1 MEVRATLRF
10 ESFTL
15 DQMVQML
22 LAMICVEYEASLGT
36 QQMPGWVISDRGRKQ
51 GKRQNSDSGLLV
63 AIRDLHQAT
72 EIRGS
77 DQSGSRTANHNTM
90 AKLSRPPPS
99 SSSRSRKT
107 ILSSSSESEPESN
120 NDSNSD
126 SEFPD
131 IAAFPS
137 SPKRIR
143 KVSPPLQATKKRPT
157 PPTDTVSTG
166 SNQTVIESA
175 TSPNAASSSVA
186 GAKRR
191 KLLLGAVS
199 DNVLFRKWTPA
210 QEEEGG
216 VPARKKRRGL
226 TAGTGFGL
234 GLGMMRDD
242 EKDGSDSETENL
254 VVNRKKA
261 KEVRRIGESTVTA
274 QTVVRTTKS
283 LFSDQNLSQKH
294 LVETKNKEEKRS
306 ASLVQPPKQST
317 SQSKDMME
325 IDQEQDMDIFEDL
338 EDFAEESFH
347 TAQSK
352 ESSESNEV
360 GSETTVEKAP
370 NTRTAT
376 NSKDDDSEEDLDAFF
391 SKLSNKPKI
400 PAVRESHLSPTKP
413 RSTKNSRGK
422 RMDTSWETQSRTLF
436 DVDESDGRQ
445 GRAAKQVVSSD
456 EDTCGEEDVTQDFS
470 CLQLESSSSSS
481 SSDSESSSETETERR
496 SRPPAATTTT
506 AKKRTQTPSPPP
518 KIPKLKAKPS
528 STTLPPPSPSKKLP
542 RIPTTP
548 HRPSSDLFWSREFV
562 DDWNDTHSPTKK
574 EPLFPSTKP
583 PASDATSTRGGTSI
597 TSPKKKNPPAA
608 PPSPQK
614 ASTTALLARES
625 RLARQ
630 AFDTHKHS
638 LATHFLSLLDARL
651 ASSRLSALTASTGGI
666 KLVWSK
672 TLNTTAGRANWKKES
687 ITTNTRLPS
696 FSGAK
701 QEGGKEVVVKHHA
714 SIELATKVLSTPERL
729 FNTLAHEFCHL
740 AVFMIDGVTARPH
753 GAEFKAWAKKVNES
767 EFGAG
772 GGGRNRGVGKMK
784 IREGGEG
791 GEGVEWEGGY
801 AVEVTTRHGYEIEFR
816 YVWVCDGVLS
826 ESSSTGQ
833 TEGTGKEKGQGER
846 KGGCGTEYKRH
857 SKSIDPKRHRCG
869 LCKGVL
875 RQVKPAPRGQGQ
887 RQQHQQGGGGGGD
900 GHVSDMAGVVGVG
913 TQKGMGMKEK
923 GKTSEYQ
930 VFVKEQMKVVKAQK
944 PGLTFGEVMKEV
956 AERWKVEKARREK
969 NNKKETPLAET
980 KGKLSTV
987 VEEVVADED
996 GDGEDTPDVFDDEP
1010 MMDVVDLTADD

>member
-1 MEVRATLRF
+1 
-10 ESFTL
+10 
-15 DQMVQML
+15 
-22 LAMICVEYEASLGT
+22 
-36 QQMPGWVISDRGRKQ
+36 
-51 GKRQNSDSGLLV
+51 
-63 AIRDLHQAT
+63 
-72 EIRGS
+72 
-77 DQSGSRTANHNTM
+77 M
-90 AKLSRPPPS
+90 ARLSRPPPS

-107 ILSSSSESEPESN
+107 IFSSSSESEPESN
-120 NDSNSD
+120 NDSSSD
-126 SEFPD
+126 SDFPD

-137 SPKRIR
+137 SPKRKR

-186 GAKRR
+186 GVKRR

-234 GLGMMRDD
+234 ELGMMRDE
-242 EKDGSDSETENL
+242 EKDGSDSEAENL
-254 VVNRKKA
+254 VVNRKKV
-261 KEVRRIGESTVTA
+261 KGVKRVSESTVTA
-274 QTVVRTTKS
+274 KTVGMTTKS
-283 LFSDQNLSQKH
+283 LFSDQNLSKKH
-294 LVETKNKEEKRS
+294 CEGKESMRTKNKEEKRS

-370 NTRTAT
+370 NTNTTT
-376 NSKDDDSEEDLDAFF
+376 NSKDDDSDEDLDAFF

-436 DVDESDGRQ
+436 DVDESDGSQR
-445 GRAAKQVVSSD
+445 RAAKQVVSSD

-481 SSDSESSSETETERR
+481 SDAESSSETETERR

-506 AKKRTQTPSPPP
+506 TKKRTQTPSPPP

-528 STTLPPPSPSKKLP
+528 STPLPPPSPSKKLP

-597 TSPKKKNPPAA
+597 TSPKKKKKKNPPAA
-608 PPSPQK
+608 PPSPSK

-638 LATHFLSLLDARL
+638 LATSFLSLLDARL
-651 ASSRLSALTASTGGI
+651 TSSRLSALTASTGGI

-772 GGGRNRGVGKMK
+772 GGGRNRGVGKMN
-784 IREGGEG
+784 IRDQRGEG
-791 GEGVEWEGGY
+791 DGGVEWEGGY
-801 AVEVTTRHGYEIEFR
+801 AVEVTTKHGYEIEF
-816 YVWVCDGVLS
+816 
-826 ESSSTGQ
+826 
-833 TEGTGKEKGQGER
+833 
-846 KGGCGTEYKRH
+846 
-857 SKSIDPKRHRCG
+857 RHRCG

-887 RQQHQQGGGGGGD
+887 RQQQQQGGGGGGGG
-900 GHVSDMAGVVGVG
+900 GHVSDMAGVDGVG

-987 VEEVVADED
+987 VEEVAADED
-996 GDGEDTPDVFDDEP
+996 GDGEDIPDVFDDEP